1 MRLLKVLLPMAAVV
15 CVGATLDKDDAW
27 VAPRKNYWAFQRPV
41 RAEVP
46 AVRDAAGASGVAGV
60 GAATGVRGVASS
72 AWVKTPVDA
81 FVLDALRAKGLE
93 PSKPLGKTQLL
104 RRVTLDLTGLPP
116 TPEEL
121 ASFLKDDSAGAYE
134 RVVERLLASPRYAER
149 WAQKWLDIVRYGD
162 TNGYELDLE
171 RTHAWRYRDYVIRA
185 FQNDKPYDRFVM
197 EQIAGDEL
205 WPGDK
210 DALIATGFLRAGPIH
225 LVGGN
230 QDEEMNRQEV
240 LTEMTGALGNVFMGM
255 TVGCARCHNHKFDP
269 IPQADYYKLQAVLA
283 ATEFEDISIAT
294 KEDHARYDAAKKAYA
309 EREKAITDAIKEIEK
324 PYREQLRE
332 EKRKKLEPQ
341 FAAALAIPKAQRD
354 EEQKRLAGEAES
366 QIKPSWDEVLAI
378 VPPAETEKRR
388 ALRQKLHA
396 LEREAPEEP
405 AHAFAVKNAPMAPLS
420 FVLKV
425 GDHKMKQQAVL
436 PGFLRVVSDT
446 TAPVEPEGRRAALA
460 KWLASAENP
469 LTARVM
475 VNRIWQARLGVGIV
489 ATPNDFGVLGQR
501 PTNQKLLDW
510 LATEFVAKGWSV
522 RAMDRLLVTSSVYQ
536 QAAEHDA
543 KKAEVDPQN
552 KLYWRMNRRR
562 LDGEFLRDGAL
573 AVAGVLN
580 TRMFGRPMKVPI
592 EREVY
597 DLIFTEG
604 EPDNLWP
611 VELDERDHYRRSLYL
626 LNKRTVRL
634 PMLANFDQ
642 PDAMTSCPVR
652 PVSTHSLQAL
662 SLLNSDTMR
671 GAARKFAARLESEC
685 AGDADCRIKR
695 AYLLALAREP
705 EAGELAQAR
714 EFVAAG
720 GPWEDFA
727 LAMLNRNEFVYVP

>member
-1 MRLLKVLLPMAAVV
+1 MRLLKVVIPLAAVV
-15 CVGATLDKDDAW
+15 CVGASLDKDDAW
-27 VAPRKNYWAFQRPV
+27 VAPRKSYWAFQKPV

-46 AVRDAAGASGVAGV
+46 VAKAGA
-60 GAATGVRGVASS
+60 GA

-81 FVLDALRAKGLE
+81 FVLEGLRAKGLE
-93 PSKPLGKTQLL
+93 PSKPLGKAQLL

-116 TPEEL
+116 APEEL
-121 ASFLKDDSAGAYE
+121 AAYLKDDSTGAYE
-134 RVVERLLASPRYAER
+134 RVVERLLASPHYAER

-185 FQNDKPYDRFVM
+185 FQQDKPYDRFLM

-205 WPGDK
+205 WPGDRN
-210 DALIATGFLRAGPIH
+210 ALIATGFLRAGPIH

-230 QDEEMNRQEV
+230 QDEDMNRQEV

-283 ATEFEDISIAT
+283 ATEFDDISIAS
-294 KEDHARYDAAKKAYA
+294 KEEHRKYDEAVKAYA
-309 EREKAITDAIKEIEK
+309 EREKVITDAIKEIEK
-324 PYREQLRE
+324 PYREKLKA

-341 FAAALAIPKAQRD
+341 FAEALAIPKAKRD
-354 EEQKRLAGEAES
+354 EEQKRLAGEAET
-366 QIKPSWDEVLAI
+366 QLKASWDKVLAMLT
-378 VPPAETEKRR
+378 PADTAKRTV
-388 ALRQKLHA
+388 LRKKLHA
-396 LEREAPEEP
+396 LEREEPEEP
-405 AHAFAVKNAPMAPLS
+405 AHAYAVKNAPMAPVS

-425 GDHKMKQQAVL
+425 GDYKMKQQAVL
-436 PGFLRVVSDT
+436 PGFLRVLNDD
-446 TAPVEPEGRRAALA
+446 APPVEPEGRRAALA
-460 KWLASAENP
+460 KWLATAENP

-475 VNRIWQARLGVGIV
+475 VNRIWQARMGVGIV

-522 RAMDRLLVTSSVYQ
+522 RAIDRLIVTSNVYR

-562 LDGEFLRDGAL
+562 LDGEYLRDGAL

-580 TRMFGRPMKVPI
+580 PRMFGRPMKVPI
-592 EREVY
+592 EKEVY
-597 DLIFTEG
+597 DLIFTES

-611 VELDERDHYRRSLYL
+611 VELDERDHYRRSIYL

-671 GAARKFAARLESEC
+671 GAARKFAGRLEKEC
-685 AGDADCRIKR
+685 AGQAAGVDACRVKR
-695 AYLLALAREP
+695 AYILALAREP
-705 EAGELAQAR
+705 EADELSQAR
-714 EFVAAG
+714 EFVATG

>member
-1 MRLLKVLLPMAAVV
+1 MRLLKVLLPLAAVV
-15 CVGATLDKDDAW
+15 CLGATLDKDDAW
-27 VAPRKNYWAFQRPV
+27 VAPRKNYWAFQKPV
-41 RAEVP
+41 RPEVP
-46 AVRDAAGASGVAGV
+46 GLKGA
-60 GAATGVRGVASS
+60 
-72 AWVKTPVDA
+72 WIKTPVDA
-81 FVLDALRAKGLE
+81 FVLEALRAKGLE
-93 PSKPLGKTQLL
+93 PSKPLDKTQLL

-121 ASFLKDDSAGAYE
+121 SAFLKDESAGAYE
-134 RVVERLLASPRYAER
+134 NVVERLLASPHYAER

-162 TNGYELDLE
+162 TNGYELDAE

-185 FQNDKPYDRFVM
+185 FQKDKPYDRFVM

-210 DALIATGFLRAGPIH
+210 GALIATGFHRAGPIH

-230 QDEEMNRQEV
+230 QDEDMNRQEV
-240 LTEMTGALGNVFMGM
+240 LTEMTGALGSVFMGM

-283 ATEFEDISIAT
+283 ATEFDDISIST
-294 KEDHARYDAAKKAYA
+294 KEEHERHKAAVKEYKSK
-309 EREKAITDAIKEIEK
+309 ESVITDAIKAIEK
-324 PYREQLRE
+324 PYRDRMKE
-332 EKRKKLEPQ
+332 EKRKKLAPE
-341 FAAALAIPKAQRD
+341 FAAAMAIPKAKRTEDQR
-354 EEQKRLAGEAES
+354 RLAGEAEA
-366 QIKPSWDEVLAI
+366 QLKVSWDEVLA
-378 VPPAETEKRR
+378 VLTPADTAKRT
-388 ALRQKLHA
+388 ALRKKLHA

-405 AHAFAVKNAPMAPLS
+405 AHAYAVKNAAMAPVS

-425 GDHKMKQQAVL
+425 GDYKMKQQTVL
-436 PGFLRVVSDT
+436 PGFLRVLNDEV
-446 TAPVEPEGRRAALA
+446 APVEPEGRRSALA
-460 KWLASAENP
+460 KWLANAENP

-475 VNRIWQARLGVGIV
+475 VNRIWQARMGVGIV

-510 LATEFVAKGWSV
+510 LATEFVAKEWSV
-522 RAMDRLLVTSSVYQ
+522 RSMDRLIVTSSVYK

-580 TRMFGRPMKVPI
+580 TKMFGRPMKVPI

-662 SLLNSDTMR
+662 SLLNSDMMR
-671 GAARKFAARLESEC
+671 GAARKFAARLEKEC
-685 AGDADCRIKR
+685 TGDAACRIKR
-695 AYLLALAREP
+695 AYMLALAREP
-705 EAGELAQAR
+705 EAAELSQAR
-714 EFVAAG
+714 EFVAGG

>member
-1 MRLLKVLLPMAAVV
+1 MRLLKVVLPLAAVA

-27 VAPRKNYWAFQRPV
+27 VAPRKNYWAFRKPV
-41 RAEVP
+41 RAEAP
-46 AVRDAAGASGVAGV
+46 ALND
-60 GAATGVRGVASS
+60 

-81 FVLDALRAKGLE
+81 FILDALRAKGLE
-93 PSKPLGKTQLL
+93 PSKPLAKAQLL

-116 TPEEL
+116 APEEL
-121 ASFLKDDSAGAYE
+121 SAFLKDHSAKAYE
-134 RVVERLLASPRYAER
+134 RVVERLLASPHYAER
-149 WAQKWLDIVRYGD
+149 WAQKWLDVVRYGD
-162 TNGYELDLE
+162 TNGYELDAE

-185 FQNDKPYDRFVM
+185 FQQDKPYDRFVM

-230 QDEEMNRQEV
+230 QDEDMNRQEV
-240 LTEMTGALGNVFMGM
+240 LTEMTGALGNVFLGM

-283 ATEFEDISIAT
+283 ATEFEDISLAT
-294 KEDHARYDAAKKAYA
+294 KEEHKKYKEAKKAYA
-309 EREKAITDAIKEIEK
+309 EREKVVTDAIKEIEK
-324 PYREQLRE
+324 PYREKLKA
-332 EKRKKLEPQ
+332 EKRTRLAQE
-341 FAAALAIPKAQRD
+341 FAAALEIPKEQRNG
-354 EEQKRLAGEAES
+354 EQKRLAGEAEA
-366 QIKPSWDEVLAI
+366 QLKVSWDEVLA
-378 VPPAETEKRR
+378 VLAPGDAVKRT

-396 LEREAPEEP
+396 LEREKPEEP
-405 AHAFAVKNAPMAPLS
+405 AHAFAVKNAPMAPVS

-425 GDHKMKQQAVL
+425 GDYKMKQHPVL
-436 PGFLRVVSDT
+436 PGFLRVVSDAA
-446 TAPVEPEGRRAALA
+446 APVEPEGRRSALA
-460 KWLASAENP
+460 KWLASGDHP

-475 VNRIWQARLGVGIV
+475 VNRIWQARMGVGIV

-510 LATEFVAKGWSV
+510 LATEFVGKGWSV
-522 RAMDRLLVTSSVYQ
+522 RAIDRLIVMSSAYQ
-536 QAAEHDA
+536 QAAAHDA
-543 KKAEVDPQN
+543 KKAEADPQN

-562 LDGEFLRDGAL
+562 LDAEFLRDGAL
-573 AVAGVLN
+573 AVAGALN

-592 EREVY
+592 EKEVY

-662 SLLNSDTMR
+662 SLLNSDMMR
-671 GAARKFAARLESEC
+671 GAAEKFAVRLERDCGSDE
-685 AGDADCRIKR
+685 ACRIKR

-705 EAGELAQAR
+705 ETGEMTQAR
-714 EFVAAG
+714 EFVAGG